1 MGEVFALVFILILI
15 FLSLILYFLP
25 ALIAWYYNDKNTIWI
40 FVLTLITGWTS
51 LGWILALFWA
61 ILERDGSDLIG
72 KIREKL

>member
-1 MGEVFALVFILILI
+1 MGEVIALVFILVLI

-25 ALIAWYYNDKNTIWI
+25 AIIACYNKDKNTIWI

-61 ILERDGSDLIG
+61 ILERDGSDLIE

>member
-1 MGEVFALVFILILI
+1 MGEVVALVFILVLI

-25 ALIAWYYNDKNTIWI
+25 ALIAWYNNDKNTIWI

-61 ILERDGSDLIG
+61 ILERDGSDLIE
-72 KIREKL
+72 KVREKL

>member
-15 FLSLILYFLP
+15 FLSLVLYFLP
-25 ALIAWYYNDKNTIWI
+25 ALIAYYNNDKNTIWI

-61 ILERDGSDLIG
+61 ILERDGSDLIE

>member
-1 MGEVFALVFILILI
+1 MAEVIALIFILVLI

-25 ALIAWYYNDKNTIWI
+25 ALIAWYNNDKNTIWI

-61 ILERDGSDLIG
+61 ILERDGSDLIE
-72 KIREKL
+72 KVREKL

>member
-1 MGEVFALVFILILI
+1 MGEVVALVFILVLI
-15 FLSLILYFLP
+15 FLSLVLYFLP

>member
-51 LGWILALFWA
+51 LGWILALLWA
-61 ILERDGSDLIG
+61 VLERDGSDLIE
-72 KIREKL
+72 KIREKI

>member
-1 MGEVFALVFILILI
+1 MAEVIALVFILVLI

-25 ALIAWYYNDKNTIWI
+25 ALIAWYNNDKNTIWI

-61 ILERDGSDLIG
+61 ILERDGSDLIE

>member
-1 MGEVFALVFILILI
+1 MGEIVALIFILVLI

-25 ALIAWYYNDKNTIWI
+25 ALIAWYNNDKNTIWI

-61 ILERDGSDLIG
+61 ILERDGSDLIE
-72 KIREKL
+72 KVREKL

>member
-1 MGEVFALVFILILI
+1 MGEVVALIFILVLI

-25 ALIAWYYNDKNTIWI
+25 ALIAWYNNDKNTIWI

-61 ILERDGSDLIG
+61 ILERDGSDLIE

>member
-1 MGEVFALVFILILI
+1 MGEVVALVFILVLI

-25 ALIAWYYNDKNTIWI
+25 ALIAWYNNDKNTIWI

-61 ILERDGSDLIG
+61 ILERDGSDLIE

>member
-1 MGEVFALVFILILI
+1 MSEVVALIFILVLI

-25 ALIAWYYNDKNTIWI
+25 ALIAWYNNDKNTIWI

-61 ILERDGSDLIG
+61 ILERDGSDLIE

>member
-1 MGEVFALVFILILI
+1 MGEVVALVFILVLI

-25 ALIAWYYNDKNTIWI
+25 ALIAWYNNDKNTIWI

-51 LGWILALFWA
+51 LGWILALLWA
-61 ILERDGSDLIG
+61 VLERDGSDLIE

>member
-72 KIREKL
+72 KIREKI

>member
-1 MGEVFALVFILILI
+1 MSKIIALVFILVLI

-25 ALIAWYYNDKNTIWI
+25 AIIACYYKDKNTIWI

-61 ILERDGSDLIG
+61 ILERDGSDLIE

>member
-1 MGEVFALVFILILI
+1 MGEVVALIFILVLI

-25 ALIAWYYNDKNTIWI
+25 ALIAWYNNDKNTIWI

-61 ILERDGSDLIG
+61 ILERDGSDLIE
-72 KIREKL
+72 KVREKL

>member
-1 MGEVFALVFILILI
+1 MGEVVALIFILVLI

-25 ALIAWYYNDKNTIWI
+25 ALIAWYNNDKNTIWI

-61 ILERDGSDLIG
+61 ILERDGSDLIE
-72 KIREKL
+72 KIREKI